1 MADQGLLERNRIIM
15 IGTTFKQKFADIE
28 DVFSIDDYVV
38 LYNEAF
44 GQKLWRARP
53 PAGHSLVAPPPLG
66 AVNRLGLEKYRKFLA
81 GIVAEDGEVQGE
93 EASDT
98 MAANA

>member
-1 MADQGLLERNRIIM
+1 MARVKTRSMSTTGARIERHTGAEYDHGLD
-15 IGTTFKQKFADIE
+15 GTP
-28 DVFSIDDYVV
+28 
-38 LYNEAF
+38 
-44 GQKLWRARP
+44 GP
-53 PAGHSLVAPPPLG
+53 PVGHSLVAPPPLG